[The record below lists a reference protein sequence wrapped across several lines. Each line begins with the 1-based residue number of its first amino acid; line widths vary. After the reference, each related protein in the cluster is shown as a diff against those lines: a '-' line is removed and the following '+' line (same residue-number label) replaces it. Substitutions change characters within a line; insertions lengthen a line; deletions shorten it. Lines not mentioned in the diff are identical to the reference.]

1 LKTIFYLEGKMKKF
15 IVALSLLLMACSE
28 DTIDKTKFK
37 NPVFNQPLEPLSS
50 TVGYAYLTPTSAE
63 FRGPIDKDVIVYQ
76 GKCDLI
82 ENKQDR
88 ITLKCKGYWLD
99 TIPQFRSEHN
109 SYLTYVV
116 KDIFMSDCLRI
127 LEYDYDKPEDFPHDE
142 AFAAKY
148 CVTPPEEM
156 LPRNN

>member
-1 LKTIFYLEGKMKKF
+1 MRKF

-28 DTIDKTKFK
+28 STNDKIEFK
-37 NPVFNQPLEPLSS
+37 NPVFNQPLRPLSS

-63 FRGPIDKDVIVYQ
+63 FRGPIDKNVIVYQ

-116 KDIFMSDCLRI
+116 KDILIPSCLRI

-142 AFAAKY
+142 MHSAKY
-148 CVTPPEEM
+148 CVTPPKDM
-156 LPRNN
+156 LPRAD